1 MKGWST
7 GSRCQPGGGAAKLAG
22 NHKKAASAM
31 KLSLLLIV
39 AATVVALSVAAWV
52 WQARK
57 RRKTPAERER
67 VRRLAVNATGR
78 LVEGI
83 LVDDP
88 SAQIPSPNPEL
99 VFYQY
104 RAGGMEYVAA
114 QDISALADLLDRAS
128 CRPGSAVA
136 VKYDPRRPSNSI
148 VVCELWN
155 GLLSRSKSEQN
166 SPPAIKRG
174 TRSATLE
181 RNEPA

>member
-1 MKGWST
+1 ME
-7 GSRCQPGGGAAKLAG
+7 
-22 NHKKAASAM
+22 
-31 KLSLLLIV
+31 LSVLLITAAIAV
-39 AATVVALSVAAWV
+39 ACLVGV
-52 WQARK
+52 WQVRR

-67 VRRLAVNATGR
+67 IRRLAVNATGR
-78 LVEGI
+78 LAEGV

-104 RAGGMEYVAA
+104 RAGGIEYAAA
-114 QDISALADLLDRAS
+114 QDVSALGDLMDRVG

-148 VVCELWN
+148 VICELWN
-155 GLLSRSKSEQN
+155 GLCSRPESE
-166 SPPAIKRG
+166 PDTPTPKREAS
-174 TRSATLE
+174 TVRE

>member
-1 MKGWST
+1 MTLST
-7 GSRCQPGGGAAKLAG
+7 
-22 NHKKAASAM
+22 
-31 KLSLLLIV
+31 LLISV
-39 AATVVALSVAAWV
+39 AIVVALSVCGWV

-78 LVEGI
+78 LAEGI

-99 VFYQY
+99 IFYQY
-104 RAGGMEYVAA
+104 RAGGIEYNAA
-114 QDISALADLLDRAS
+114 QDVSALADLMDRAS
-128 CRPGSAVA
+128 CRPGNAVA
-136 VKYDPRRPSNSI
+136 VKYIPRRPSNSI
-148 VVCELWN
+148 VVCELWS
-155 GLLSRSKSEQN
+155 GLDRRPESEHDG
-166 SPPAIKRG
+166 PPAVKRG